1 MIRLARFALLSLA
14 AVAALA
20 ASGCNKHEVVH
31 LADTEGIYVS
41 VDGLKYQIQISRILE
56 PSSPEDQAY
65 IRGVSVTEEEL
76 EDDELWYGIF
86 MRVENDGDEPAQMAE
101 NFIIR
106 DTDGDE
112 FEPLDLDP
120 EENVFLYE
128 PVELAPG
135 SVTPIP
141 NSPSFDNTIR
151 GELLLF
157 KLNASSLG
165 NRPLELEIESPSGG
179 ENAIIDVDV

>member
-14 AVAALA
+14 AVAAVA
-20 ASGCNKHEVVH
+20 TSACNKHEVVH
-31 LADTEGIYVS
+31 IADTEGIYVT

-65 IRGVSVTEEEL
+65 LRGVPIGDEEL
-76 EDDELWYGIF
+76 EGDELWYGIF
-86 MRVENDGDEPAQMAE
+86 MRVENDDDEPHQMAE
-101 NFIIR
+101 NYVIR
-106 DTDGDE
+106 DTDGNE
-112 FEPLDLDP
+112 FEPVELEAED
-120 EENVFLYE
+120 NVFLYE
-128 PVELAPG
+128 PRELAAG
-135 SVTPIP
+135 TVAPIP
-141 NSPSFDNTIR
+141 NAPAFDNTIR

-157 KLNASSLG
+157 KVNAASLG